1 MNVRRVLEPDAIPS
15 IDDPTFGA
23 THVGD
28 PTDRVL
34 VVESDPPRAYPVRT
48 LNFHEIVNDTVDG
61 DPLAVT
67 WCPLCGSA
75 VVYRQ
80 SRPSASGS
88 FGRRSLPLV
97 SRTT

>member
-1 MNVRRVLEPDAIPS
+1 LLAVVNVRRVLEPDAIPS
-15 IDDPTFGA
+15 ID
-23 THVGD
+23 D

-88 FGRRSLPLV
+88 FGRRSLP
-97 SRTT
+97 